1 MDYIG
6 KTNPIPNPNPN
17 PNTNPNQAP
26 AWPVDYIGQ
35 IDDWEA
41 LAKGSWNE
49 LLVTRV
55 DECDEVA

>member
-1 MDYIG
+1 M
-6 KTNPIPNPNPN
+6 
-17 PNTNPNQAP
+17 
-26 AWPVDYIGQ
+26 DYIGQ